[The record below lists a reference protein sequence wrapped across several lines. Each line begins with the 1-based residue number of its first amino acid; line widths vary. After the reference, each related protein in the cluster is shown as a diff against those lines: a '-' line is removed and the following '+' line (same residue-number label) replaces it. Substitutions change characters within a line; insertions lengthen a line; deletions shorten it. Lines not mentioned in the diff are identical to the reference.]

1 MHQLYYIII
10 YIEKKQGV
18 NFIRSDL
25 DSLSRVGFGSGFFVQ
40 RSDPGQL
47 QPDPQPWS
55 EGRRDNNPLE
65 TLTLVQG
72 YIFLSKDLFLS
83 NLYCV
88 MTHAF
93 LKTEENV
100 LRNVC

>member
-72 YIFLSKDLFLS
+72 YIYFSPRTY
-83 NLYCV
+83 LYLLWIYSEVKCV
-88 MTHAF
+88 M
-93 LKTEENV
+93 KQDV
-100 LRNVC
+100 L